1 MEFDFLTMTTDNI
14 DMIVTHHREKLINAI
29 IYFANHTKY
38 CGKTKL
44 LKLLYFLDFSHFKQT
59 GKSVTGL
66 DYFAW
71 EMGPVP
77 KDLFEE
83 LTDHMKPDMRASI
96 HDLPA
101 GEGFQ
106 QIQPKKKF
114 DSQYFS
120 KKEIKLLE
128 NLAFIFEDA
137 KADTMVESTHLKNE
151 PWDRTLKEKGEFNK
165 IDYMLA
171 IDSDIVSMPYGEA
184 KERVQERSEM
194 YKIFGAR

>member
-1 MEFDFLTMTTDNI
+1 MLTDNI
-14 DMIVTHHREKLINAI
+14 FMIVTHHREKLINAI
-29 IYFANHTKY
+29 IYFAGKTKY

-66 DYFAW
+66 EYYAW
-71 EMGPVP
+71 KMGPVP
-77 KDLFEE
+77 KNLFDE
-83 LTDHMKPDMRASI
+83 LSGSMKADMKATIHELPD
-96 HDLPA
+96 

-106 QIQPKKKF
+106 QIRPKKKF

-120 KKEIKLLE
+120 NKELKLLE
-128 NLAFIFEDA
+128 NFSFMFQDA

-151 PWDRTLKEKGEFNK
+151 PWDRTLKEKGEFKK

-171 IDSDIVSMPYGEA
+171 VDSDIDSLSYDEVKKRTE
-184 KERVQERSEM
+184 ERSEM
-194 YKIFGAR
+194 YKIFGVD

>member
-1 MEFDFLTMTTDNI
+1 MVFDFLTIATDNI
-14 DMIVTHHREKLINAI
+14 NMIVTHHREKLINAI
-29 IYFANHTKY
+29 IYFASHSKY

-83 LTDHMKPDMRASI
+83 LTDNMK
-96 HDLPA
+96 
-101 GEGFQ
+101 
-106 QIQPKKKF
+106 PKKKF

-120 KKEIKLLE
+120 KKEMKLLE
-128 NLAFIFEDA
+128 DLAFIFEDA

-151 PWDRTLKEKGEFNK
+151 PWDRTLEKKGEFKK

-171 IDSDIVSMPYGEA
+171 IDSDMVSMPYDEA

-194 YKIFGAR
+194 YKIFGAG